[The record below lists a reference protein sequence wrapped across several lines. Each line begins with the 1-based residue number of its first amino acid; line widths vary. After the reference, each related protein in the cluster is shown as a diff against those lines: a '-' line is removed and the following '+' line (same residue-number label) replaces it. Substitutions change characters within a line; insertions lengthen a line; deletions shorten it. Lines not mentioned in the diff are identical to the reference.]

1 MGQARQHQEIKHAQ
15 HEPGGFIV
23 SMLNQVAGMQFL
35 WVFFS
40 YKKCF
45 SLFIHVYYTRIT
57 KWIGRIYVK
66 NLQKDRV
73 HLLVVK

>member
-1 MGQARQHQEIKHAQ
+1 
-15 HEPGGFIV
+15 
-23 SMLNQVAGMQFL
+23 MLNQVAGMQFL
-35 WVFFS
+35 WVF
-40 YKKCF
+40 F